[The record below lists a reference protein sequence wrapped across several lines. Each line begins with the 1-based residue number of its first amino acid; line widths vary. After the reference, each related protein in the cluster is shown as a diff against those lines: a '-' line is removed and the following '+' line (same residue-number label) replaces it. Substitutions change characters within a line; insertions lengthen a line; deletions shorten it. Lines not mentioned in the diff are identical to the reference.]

1 MKIKPFKDIPLKQ
14 QLISISLLTTGVALL
29 LTGIVLIAGEIMSYR
44 SSLVENL
51 TAQAKIIGNNSTAA
65 LTFNDQKAA
74 EETLSALKSVP
85 DIDYALIYAK
95 DGSVFAKYKRKDI
108 KGDSPAP
115 EIQEDSH
122 DFGAEHLTLF
132 QSIVLDREVIGTV
145 FIQCDLDKLYK
156 GIAWN
161 TGAVF
166 VLMAVSIF
174 IAFLLMST
182 LLQSITK
189 PMMSII
195 QLMKTISTTK
205 NYTLRS
211 PIKRQDEI
219 GDLSGGFNEMLE
231 QIQARDAEIKR
242 SYEQLLQEFTV
253 RRQAEDTIK
262 HMVYYDSLTGLPNR
276 VLFTDRLS
284 QVIFQSQRSN
294 KKLAVMFLDLDR
306 FKNINDTLGHPT
318 GDLLLKA
325 VADRLLKSLRQSD
338 TISHDVTD
346 EFTISRHGGD
356 EFTILLPGVNHV
368 RDAARVA
375 QKVLDTLTERF
386 RVGVHEL
393 FISASAG
400 ISMFPTDGD
409 NAETLI
415 KNADIAMYT
424 AKEHGRNNYQ
434 FFTSSMNASVFERL
448 TVENSMRKAI
458 KKDEFFMHYQPRVNI
473 KTGRITGMEALVRW
487 QHPEF
492 GLVPPAQFIPL
503 AEETGLIIPIG
514 EQILWKTCKQN
525 KTWQDSGLPHLRV
538 GVNLSARQF
547 QQQNLV
553 EMIALALNN
562 TGLSPASL
570 EIEITESTIMKDVGR
585 TVRILNKIY
594 DMGIQIAI
602 DDFGTGYSSLS
613 YLKAFPIDM
622 LKIDRSFMMG
632 VTINQSDAAIVN
644 AIIAMAHILKLK
656 VIAEGVETEE
666 QLQFLRSGLCDDV
679 QGYFFSRPLPPDEF
693 EQLLKNNPW
702 EKEGN
707 KSL

>member
-14 QLISISLLTTGVALL
+14 QLISISLLTTVVALL
-29 LTGIVLIAGEIMSYR
+29 LTGLVLIAGEIVSFR
-44 SSLVENL
+44 SSLVENI

-65 LTFNDQKAA
+65 LTFNDQNAA

-85 DIDYALIYAK
+85 DIDFALIYAK
-95 DGSVFAKYKRKDI
+95 DGSVFAKYKRKDV
-108 KGDSPAP
+108 KKDYSPP
-115 EIQEDSH
+115 EIREDGY
-122 DFGAEHLTLF
+122 DFGVEHLTLF
-132 QSIVLDREVIGTV
+132 QSIVLDNEVIGTV
-145 FIQCDLDKLYK
+145 YIRCDLNELYK
-156 GIAWN
+156 RISWN
-161 TGAVF
+161 IGV
-166 VLMAVSIF
+166 VLVLLALSIF
-174 IAFLLMST
+174 VAFLLMSK

-189 PMMSII
+189 PMMSMV

-211 PIKRQDEI
+211 SIERQDEI
-219 GDLSGGFNEMLE
+219 GVLSGGFNEMLE
-231 QIQARDAEIKR
+231 QIQSRDMEIKR

-253 RRQAEDTIK
+253 RKQAEDTIK
-262 HMVYYDSLTGLPNR
+262 YMAYYDSLTGLPNR
-276 VLFTDRLS
+276 SLFNDRLS
-284 QVIFQSQRSN
+284 QVILQAQRN
-294 KKLAVMFLDLDR
+294 NQKLAVIFLDLDR

-325 VADRLLKSLRQSD
+325 VADRLSKSLRQSD
-338 TISHDVTD
+338 TISHDVID

-375 QKVLDTLTERF
+375 QKVLDILTEKF
-386 RVGVHEL
+386 SVGIHEL

-400 ISMFPTDGD
+400 ISMYPADGD
-409 NAETLI
+409 NAETLV

-434 FFTSSMNASVFERL
+434 FFTSAMNASVFERL
-448 TVENSMRKAI
+448 TVENSLRKAI
-458 KKDEFFMHYQPRVNI
+458 KKDEFILHYQPRVDI

-492 GLVPPAQFIPL
+492 GLVPPAQFIPI

-514 EQILWKTCKQN
+514 EQILWKTCRQN
-525 KTWQDSGLPHLRV
+525 KIWQDAGLPHLRV

-553 EMIALALNN
+553 EMISLALNN
-562 TGLSPASL
+562 TGLSSAWL
-570 EIEITESTIMKDVGR
+570 EIEITESTIMKDVSR
-585 TVRILNKIY
+585 TVRVLNKIH
-594 DMGIQIAI
+594 DMGVQIAI

-622 LKIDRSFMMG
+622 LKIDRAFLMG
-632 VTINQSDAAIVN
+632 VTINPNDAAIVN

-666 QLQFLRSGLCDDV
+666 QLNFLRSGQCDDM
-679 QGYFFSRPLPPDEF
+679 QGYFFSRPLPPEEL

>member
-594 DMGIQIAI
+594 
-602 DDFGTGYSSLS
+602 
-613 YLKAFPIDM
+613 
-622 LKIDRSFMMG
+622 
-632 VTINQSDAAIVN
+632 
-644 AIIAMAHILKLK
+644 
-656 VIAEGVETEE
+656 
-666 QLQFLRSGLCDDV
+666 
-679 QGYFFSRPLPPDEF
+679 
-693 EQLLKNNPW
+693 
-702 EKEGN
+702 
-707 KSL
+707 